1 MKHINIKLMSIAVL
15 ILFSAC
21 DSFDPGYLI
30 EDTRM
35 LGARVEVEGEPARAS
50 PEPGE
55 AVQITWI
62 TASPTGQPTFSW
74 AFVACIQ
81 SQAGLAKCAESP
93 VALTEGQ
100 GPVPELR
107 FTVPSKRALADADT
121 IQVLGVICEGGT
133 PALSDDGTTTCQGKS
148 KKTHRVQLDVYV
160 PRDAQA
166 NLNPSLDDAR
176 IKLDGEIWKSGTA
189 DVSDGECRSS
199 AQLPQ
204 VKANGHTVDVALELG
219 AKAREVYLDSKGR
232 RVSETLQI
240 SHFVTDG
247 ALEGQFSFVEA
258 TDPTTRPKV
267 VLDWD
272 APDEKS
278 LPEEGEVV
286 RFVFVVRDLRGGV
299 AVTER
304 ALCAV
309 P

>member
-1 MKHINIKLMSIAVL
+1 MKHFNIKLMSIAAWL
-15 ILFSAC
+15 LFSAC

-30 EDTRM
+30 EDTRV

-55 AVQITWI
+55 SVQITWI

-81 SQAGLAKCAESP
+81 SQAGLAKCAEDP
-93 VALTEGQ
+93 VALTQ
-100 GPVPELR
+100 GKGAVPGLR
-107 FTVPSKRALADADT
+107 LTVPSKRALADADT
-121 IQVLGVICEGGT
+121 IQVLGVICEGGS
-133 PALSDDGTTTCQGKS
+133 PAFAEDGTTTCEGKS
-148 KKTHRVQLDVYV
+148 KKTHRVQLDVQV
-160 PRDAQA
+160 SRDAQA
-166 NLNPSLDDAR
+166 NLNPVLGDAR
-176 IKLDGEIWKSGTA
+176 LELDGETWKADTA
-189 DVSDGECRSS
+189 DVSEGECRSNEE
-199 AQLPQ
+199 LPQ
-204 VKANGHTVDVALELG
+204 VKANGHTVKVALELG
-219 AKAREVYLDSKGR
+219 AKAREVYLDRKGR
-232 RVSETLQI
+232 RVPETLQI

-247 ALEGQFSFVEA
+247 ELEGQFSFVESK
-258 TDPTTRPKV
+258 DPATRPKV

-272 APDEKS
+272 APDAKS
-278 LPEEGEVV
+278 VPDEGEVV